1 MIDSVGAEASLDA
14 GDSIISL
21 AIPAQPQYL
30 SLVRAVVAAAAAL
43 DPGLG
48 DERIEDLRIAVSEA
62 TTNAIE
68 AHATMGSDDRIT
80 IRCDLAEDRIEV
92 EIQDHVVSDF
102 NPEGSTPLGDLDAP
116 GRLDYE
122 GGFGLPLMRVLA
134 DEMKIRSLDH
144 GTAVQLVVYASASRA
159 RD

>member
-1 MIDSVGAEASLDA
+1 MIDSV
-14 GDSIISL
+14 IRL
-21 AIPAQPQYL
+21 AIPAQPEYL

-48 DERIEDLRIAVSEA
+48 DDRIEDLRIAVSEA

-68 AHATMGSDDRIT
+68 AHANLGSEERIT
-80 IRCDLAEDRIEV
+80 IKCDLDDDRIEV
-92 EIQDHVVSDF
+92 EVQDHVVTGFD
-102 NPEGSTPLGDLDAP
+102 EGDLAAPGALDEP

-122 GGFGLPLMRVLA
+122 GGFGIPLMRVLA

-144 GTAVQLVVYASASRA
+144 GTAVQLVVYASPAA
-159 RD
+159 KD

>member
-1 MIDSVGAEASLDA
+1 MSGP
-14 GDSIISL
+14 ISL
-21 AIPAQPQYL
+21 AIPAQPEYL

-48 DERIEDLRIAVSEA
+48 DARIEDLRIAVSEA

-68 AHATMGSDDRIT
+68 AHATLGSEERIT
-80 IRCDLAEDRIEV
+80 IRCDLADDRIEV
-92 EIQDHVVSDF
+92 EVQDRASGGFD
-102 NPEGSTPLGDLDAP
+102 PAELESPGPLDAP

-122 GGFGLPLMRVLA
+122 GGFGIPLMRVLA

-144 GTAVQLVVYASASRA
+144 GTAVQLVVYASPTAK
-159 RD
+159 D

>member
-1 MIDSVGAEASLDA
+1 MSSAIT
-14 GDSIISL
+14 L
-21 AIPAQPQYL
+21 AIPAQPEYL

-48 DERIEDLRIAVSEA
+48 DDRIEDLRIAVSEA

-68 AHATMGSDDRIT
+68 AHANMGSTDRIT

-92 EIQDHVVSDF
+92 EVEDHADAHF
-102 NPEGSTPLGDLDAP
+102 DELDLTDP
-116 GRLDYE
+116 GTLDSPHRLEYE
-122 GGFGLPLMRVLA
+122 GGFGIPLMRVLA

-144 GTAVQLVVYASASRA
+144 GTAVQLVVYASPMKK
-159 RD
+159 D

>member
-1 MIDSVGAEASLDA
+1 MSAHTKPTG
-14 GDSIISL
+14 GISL
-21 AIPAQPQYL
+21 AIPAQPEYL

-48 DERIEDLRIAVSEA
+48 DARIEDLRVAVSEA

-68 AHATMGSDDRIT
+68 AHANLGSDERIT
-80 IRCDLAEDRIEV
+80 IRCDLADDRIEV
-92 EIQDHVVSDF
+92 EVQDHASSGFD
-102 NPEGSTPLGDLDAP
+102 PGDLESPAPLDAP

-122 GGFGLPLMRVLA
+122 GGFGIPLMRVLA

-144 GTAVQLVVYASASRA
+144 GTAVQLVVYASPTAK
-159 RD
+159 D

>member
-1 MIDSVGAEASLDA
+1 MTSGIRLV
-14 GDSIISL
+14 
-21 AIPAQPQYL
+21 IPAQPEYL

-48 DERIEDLRIAVSEA
+48 DDRIEDLRIAVSEA

-68 AHATMGSDDRIT
+68 AHANLGSRERIT

-92 EIQDHVVSDF
+92 EVEDHADPHF
-102 NPEGSTPLGDLDAP
+102 DIGELDSPGALDRP
-116 GRLDYE
+116 GRLEYE
-122 GGFGLPLMRVLA
+122 GGMGIPLMRVLA

-144 GTAVQLVVYASASRA
+144 GTAVQLVVYAAGPKQE
-159 RD
+159 

>member
-1 MIDSVGAEASLDA
+1 MIESVGAEVSLESD
-14 GDSIISL
+14 DSVISL
-21 AIPAQPQYL
+21 AIPAQPGYL

-92 EIQDHVVSDF
+92 EIQDHVVTEFD
-102 NPEGSTPLGDLDAP
+102 PEDTVPLGDLDAP

-144 GTAVQLVVYASASRA
+144 GTAVQLVVYASSA
-159 RD
+159 RGKD

>member
-1 MIDSVGAEASLDA
+1 MSGNAKPTS
-14 GDSIISL
+14 GISL
-21 AIPAQPQYL
+21 AIPAQPEYL

-48 DERIEDLRIAVSEA
+48 DARIEDLRVAVSEA

-68 AHATMGSDDRIT
+68 AHAHLGSDERIT
-80 IRCDLAEDRIEV
+80 IRCDLADDRIEV
-92 EIQDHVVSDF
+92 EVQDKAASGFDA
-102 NPEGSTPLGDLDAP
+102 GDLEAPDPLDAP

-122 GGFGLPLMRVLA
+122 GGFGIPLMRVLA

-144 GTAVQLVVYASASRA
+144 GTAVQLVVYASPTPK
-159 RD
+159 D

>member
-1 MIDSVGAEASLDA
+1 MSDDG
-14 GDSIISL
+14 IISL
-21 AIPAQPQYL
+21 AIPAQPEYL

-48 DERIEDLRIAVSEA
+48 DDRIEDLRIAVSEA

-80 IRCDLAEDRIEV
+80 IRCDLGDDRIEV
-92 EIQDHVVSDF
+92 EVRDQVANGF
-102 NPEGSTPLGDLDAP
+102 EGHDIESLGALDEP
-116 GRLDYE
+116 GRLERE
-122 GGFGLPLMRVLA
+122 GGFGIPLMRVLA

-144 GTAVQLVVYASASRA
+144 GTAVQLVVYASPSRK
-159 RD
+159 D